1 MLKQIKKGLSMLLLS
16 AKALVLILILIYIG
30 LLSDDLRIM
39 STMGATDVSYV
50 LVNEDLGTVFN
61 GVEHNLGAEFITL
74 ITQDTQNRWQTASRS
89 VAEAGFRSGAFDV
102 MIILPQDFSTR
113 LLALQSFTPE
123 QAEIIYEV
131 RHGQNELVNMSINA
145 QVTDVLNEFNERI
158 VRMYFASMLNS
169 LFDAQLEFG
178 VLVEGESDRHDFF
191 ISHVQNLFL
200 RLPNEFLSVVMQSE
214 TLQGR
219 TEGWRLGHEHFV
231 ETTQGALL
239 TTVETMS
246 ANTDALANY
255 IALMLQMSEVN
266 LRNTRFAMNRQHD
279 ADEYYYRG
287 QFSALYDDV
296 SRRMEGFYDNEMNN
310 FSGRGEEFRVNQD
323 RLQES
328 LDAQI
333 VALSEQE
340 EGLETLRSFVADTF
354 FDGSTPP
361 MGADD
366 ESIREAIISLI
377 YEHRN
382 PDECLAQIYIDTIE
396 EYFGQLNIEE
406 IEPMIDELHG
416 MGFIS
421 DSQYDEYGYQLDV
434 IRRFAH
440 ENGLDFYDGDV
451 GFSWEHE
458 DDAIQSVARFQRPK
472 IFYIDPTVPWTII
485 ELERVPLPSHVR
497 HIHIYNSADIHN
509 LESYINAQLVI
520 QPLNA
525 VFTPLTNEYDHIIG
539 FRIDFS
545 REQCDDGSGELEDC
559 PLIGWPNPI
568 RIEQLIE
575 LEWQFSPEERGS
587 KFYQHNFDWIVRNE
601 VTQVTMPFTISH
613 LFPSHALGQNL
624 SLFLEQVHLMERST
638 RQIITLFGD
647 PYTSDDPD
655 DSDDPDYPD
664 DSDDSDYP
672 DDSDDSSVAVQMSTA
687 EFWDSLPPFDPNET
701 DVCPSEETCCL
712 TPSGGTTIRGAASLD
727 SIYRRYGEISIEAGE
742 EFIVR
747 YLRRAFYGAGVELH
761 GKTVGVQSCL
771 DYIVYGGSDGET
783 REENMRYCFHE
794 NTLNPDETFLSL
806 SRIHEGMLPART
818 LLDEARALLDWHSNS
833 LTGISGQYHTW
844 SHGSIIELL
853 SRENIGSPFSE
864 TYIYYNT
871 QTGENMIQ
879 LTNLLVA
886 SSQNEISNII
896 SGTANLETLDDE
908 FNTMTTNTGNVS
920 GQMDTLLG
928 NIDVLDG
935 ELYTNVNANLAYA
948 QNFGT
953 IMENARIGG
962 GYNPTFLNF
971 LPRPLA
977 SVGAQA
983 VAGDASI
990 IPYYLTIISTIL
1002 NFSAGYGLK
1011 YFWKKRERTAVDQL
1025 VNRGLIWKNT
1035 PFVLKLIA
1043 ISLSLGLAFGAVSV
1057 RAIGQVQATSWMLF
1071 VPLLITFGI
1080 LIVTYLA
1087 RQFPKASLFIVG
1099 AVIAIYLLLN
1109 PVLGTQ
1115 IEAGT
1120 FMASLFRASPLQH
1133 VENIFAMLYRG
1144 GFFSMINYVIMIGL
1158 VGLGILLNLLVT
1170 EKNIEVAGDAKDEK

>member
-1 MLKQIKKGLSMLLLS
+1 MLKQIKKGLSLLLLG
-16 AKALVLILILIYIG
+16 AKALVLVLILIYIG

-61 GVEHNLGAEFITL
+61 GVEHNLGAEFIAL

-178 VLVEGESDRHDFF
+178 VLVGGESERHHFF
-191 ISHVQNLFL
+191 MNHVQNLFL
-200 RLPNEFLSVVMQSE
+200 SLPSEFLSVVAQSE

-231 ETTQGALL
+231 ETTQGAL
-239 TTVETMS
+239 TTNVETMY

-255 IALMLQMSEVN
+255 IALMLQISEVN
-266 LRNTRFAMNRQHD
+266 LRNTQFAMNRQHD

-296 SRRMEGFYDNEMNN
+296 FRRMEGFYDNEMHN
-310 FSGRGEEFRVNQD
+310 FSGRGEDFRVNQD
-323 RLQES
+323 RLQQS

-333 VALSEQE
+333 AALSDQE
-340 EGLETLRSFVADTF
+340 DELEALRDFVAGTF
-354 FDGSTPP
+354 FVGNAPP

-366 ESIREAIISLI
+366 ESVREALI
-377 YEHRN
+377 RMIAERD

-396 EYFGQLNIEE
+396 EYFKQ
-406 IEPMIDELHG
+406 
-416 MGFIS
+416 
-421 DSQYDEYGYQLDV
+421 
-434 IRRFAH
+434 
-440 ENGLDFYDGDV
+440 LDFYGVRDTMLSDLYRMRIITYDQRDEYLYQLRIIERFANEN
-451 GFSWEHE
+451 GFSFAPTVDFSWDQ
-458 DDAIQSVARFQRPK
+458 DDMSQIHSARFWRAKSFSLDPEQVINTIQLDAPDH
-472 IFYIDPTVPWTII
+472 IFIHDINIDDLITQINEQTPADALEDVTVDFVTVNENIREINIRFDRLMCPSDVDPDQEVPCYLYGLDPVEI
-485 ELERVPLPSHVR
+485 ELPRVYFEWEFTNDER
-497 HIHIYNSADIHN
+497 
-509 LESYINAQLVI
+509 ESRFYEHH
-520 QPLNA
+520 LNWS
-525 VFTPLTNEYDHIIG
+525 VNNE
-539 FRIDFS
+539 
-545 REQCDDGSGELEDC
+545 
-559 PLIGWPNPI
+559 P
-568 RIEQLIE
+568 
-575 LEWQFSPEERGS
+575 
-587 KFYQHNFDWIVRNE
+587 
-601 VTQVTMPFTISH
+601 TPFTLSH
-613 LFPSHALGQNL
+613 LFPSHVLGQNL
-624 SLFLEQVHLMERST
+624 SLFLEQIHLMERST
-638 RQIITLFGD
+638 RQIITLFGN
-647 PYTSDDPD
+647 PYA
-655 DSDDPDYPD
+655 
-664 DSDDSDYP
+664 P
-672 DDSDDSSVAVQMSTA
+672 DDSDDSSVAVQMSTTG
-687 EFWDSLPPFDPNET
+687 FWYSLPPFDPNET
-701 DVCPSEETCCL
+701 DICLTDTCCL
-712 TPSGGTTIRGAASLD
+712 TPSGGTTIRRAAALD
-727 SIYRRYGEISIEAGE
+727 SIYRRYGEISVEAGE
-742 EFIVR
+742 ELIVR
-747 YLRRAFYGAGVELH
+747 YLRVAFYDAGTELH
-761 GKTVGVQSCL
+761 GKVEGVQSCL

-783 REENMRYCFHE
+783 REENMRYCLAE
-794 NTLNPDETFLSL
+794 NTLNPDETLLSL
-806 SRIHEGMLPART
+806 FRVHEGMLPART
-818 LLDEARALLDWHSNS
+818 LLDEARALLDWHSES

-844 SHGSIIELL
+844 SHGSIINLL

-896 SGTANLETLDDE
+896 SGVANLETLDDE

-928 NIDVLDG
+928 NIDLLDG

-983 VAGDASI
+983 VASEVSI

-1043 ISLSLGLAFGAVSV
+1043 ISLALGLAFGAVSV
-1057 RAIGQVQATSWMLF
+1057 RAVGQVQATSWMLF

-1158 VGLGILLNLLVT
+1158 VGVGILLNLLVT
-1170 EKNIEVAGDAKDEK
+1170 EKNIEVAGDATDEK